1 MKYLSS
7 SFYRHSVRVVAFYAS
22 LVSAHAAPIVQ
33 QAYVKAPNSDAADR
47 LGSSVAIFGNTMVV
61 GAPDED
67 GSGAGANPPADD
79 LLTDSGAAYV
89 YVRNGSGVWT
99 FQAYLKASNP
109 DTNDAFGSAVAIYG
123 DTIVVGARTENG
135 SGTGVN
141 PAPDNLATFAGAA
154 YVFTRS
160 GTTWSQQA
168 YLKASNSGA
177 FDFFGTS
184 VAVTEDTIIV
194 GASGEDGSG
203 TGVNPALDDSA
214 SAAGAAYVFTR
225 SGSVWS
231 HQAYLK
237 ASNTGADDGFGLSVG
252 LSGDTVIVGAYGE
265 DGSGMG
271 INPASDELATGAG
284 AAYVFTRSG
293 STWSQQAY
301 LKAANSGAGD
311 SFGRSVA
318 AFGEM
323 VAVGAT
329 AEDGSGTGVNP
340 ASDDLALSSGAVYAF
355 IRSGTTWT
363 QQSYIKASNAAGFD
377 SFGDAVSLS
386 GNVLVVGATG
396 EDGINTGVN
405 PADSNGLSSAGAAY
419 VFLHSGSTW
428 SQTAYLKASQV
439 SNSDAFGAAVAAAG
453 DSVVVSAYNEDGNGN
468 GVNPTVDELATDAGA
483 AYVFSG
489 IDTPEIAVSQNSTD
503 IPNAGSKSFGNV
515 LQGNT
520 ADLTFTISNS
530 GAADLTLS
538 GAPLVAVSGPDAA
551 AFTVTSQPTS
561 PVAAAG
567 STTFTVHFTA
577 TTAGTRSA
585 LLTILNE
592 DVSESIFRIQLSA
605 DVLPPDI
612 AISQQGLNI
621 PNGGSQQLDPV
632 SVGFSS
638 SMTIDITNTGAAPL
652 LLTGSPAVSISGPD
666 AASFSILAQ
675 PNTTLPA
682 GVTLNFTLRFTP
694 LDGAVKNALLTI
706 ASNDADESPYQISI
720 SGQALPPEIQ
730 VTQGSNNLGE
740 GCDFGGVILGNTI
753 EKEFTITNVG
763 GATLNLTGSPL
774 ISLSGPN
781 ANSFSIDQPGTAAL
795 PPGGE
800 TTFTV
805 SFTPGS
811 LGTKNAGL
819 TILSNDGSGH
829 SSEFISIQGTAL
841 NFTNDTDG
849 DGLNDGSELQMAALG
864 FNWNQNQTALVNTLM
879 SNAANAGLYTTSQV
893 QALNV
898 GTPLIQKN
906 ATTGAFTLTLGL
918 EKSTNLTSFTAL
930 PMTAPQCLINGQG
943 KLEFQFTVPGNTA
956 FFRVQAQ

>member
-1 MKYLSS
+1 
-7 SFYRHSVRVVAFYAS
+7 
-22 LVSAHAAPIVQ
+22 
-33 QAYVKAPNSDAADR
+33 
-47 LGSSVAIFGNTMVV
+47 
-61 GAPDED
+61 
-67 GSGAGANPPADD
+67 
-79 LLTDSGAAYV
+79 
-89 YVRNGSGVWT
+89 
-99 FQAYLKASNP
+99 
-109 DTNDAFGSAVAIYG
+109 
-123 DTIVVGARTENG
+123 
-135 SGTGVN
+135 
-141 PAPDNLATFAGAA
+141 
-154 YVFTRS
+154 
-160 GTTWSQQA
+160 
-168 YLKASNSGA
+168 
-177 FDFFGTS
+177 
-184 VAVTEDTIIV
+184 
-194 GASGEDGSG
+194 
-203 TGVNPALDDSA
+203 
-214 SAAGAAYVFTR
+214 
-225 SGSVWS
+225 
-231 HQAYLK
+231 
-237 ASNTGADDGFGLSVG
+237 
-252 LSGDTVIVGAYGE
+252 
-265 DGSGMG
+265 
-271 INPASDELATGAG
+271 
-284 AAYVFTRSG
+284 
-293 STWSQQAY
+293 
-301 LKAANSGAGD
+301 
-311 SFGRSVA
+311 
-318 AFGEM
+318 
-323 VAVGAT
+323 
-329 AEDGSGTGVNP
+329 
-340 ASDDLALSSGAVYAF
+340 
-355 IRSGTTWT
+355 
-363 QQSYIKASNAAGFD
+363 
-377 SFGDAVSLS
+377 
-386 GNVLVVGATG
+386 
-396 EDGINTGVN
+396 
-405 PADSNGLSSAGAAY
+405 
-419 VFLHSGSTW
+419 
-428 SQTAYLKASQV
+428 
-439 SNSDAFGAAVAAAG
+439 
-453 DSVVVSAYNEDGNGN
+453 
-468 GVNPTVDELATDAGA
+468 
-483 AYVFSG
+483 
-489 IDTPEIAVSQNSTD
+489 
-503 IPNAGSKSFGNV
+503 
-515 LQGNT
+515 
-520 ADLTFTISNS
+520 
-530 GAADLTLS
+530 
-538 GAPLVAVSGPDAA
+538 
-551 AFTVTSQPTS
+551 
-561 PVAAAG
+561 
-567 STTFTVHFTA
+567 
-577 TTAGTRSA
+577 
-585 LLTILNE
+585 
-592 DVSESIFRIQLSA
+592 
-605 DVLPPDI
+605 
-612 AISQQGLNI
+612 
-621 PNGGSQQLDPV
+621 
-632 SVGFSS
+632 
-638 SMTIDITNTGAAPL
+638 MTIDITNTGAAPL

>member
-1 MKYLSS
+1 MKPLSS
-7 SFYRHSVRVVAFYAS
+7 PFLRYGLSVLVLCLS
-22 LVSAHAAPIVQ
+22 LVVVHAAPIVQ
-33 QAYVKAPNSDAADR
+33 QAYVKAPNSDALDR
-47 LGSSVAIFGNTMVV
+47 MGSSVAIFGNTMVV

-67 GSGAGANPPADD
+67 GSGVGVNPPADD

-177 FDFFGTS
+177 FDFFGSS

-194 GASGEDGSG
+194 GANGEDGSG
-203 TGVNPALDDSA
+203 TGVDPVSDDAASA
-214 SAAGAAYVFTR
+214 SGAAYVFTR

-265 DGSGMG
+265 DGSGTG
-271 INPASDELATGAG
+271 IDAASDELAAGAG
-284 AAYVFTRSG
+284 AAYVFKRSG
-293 STWSQQAY
+293 SDWTQQAY

-311 SFGRSVA
+311 AFGRSVA
-318 AFGEM
+318 AVGEM
-323 VAVGAT
+323 VAVGADG
-329 AEDGSGTGVNP
+329 EDGSGTGVNP
-340 ASDDLALSSGAVYAF
+340 VSDDLALGSGAAYAF
-355 IRSGTTWT
+355 IRSGSTWT
-363 QQSYIKASNAAGFD
+363 QQAYIKASNAGGSD
-377 SFGDAVSLS
+377 SFGEAMSLS
-386 GNVLVVGATG
+386 GNVLVVGANS

-405 PADSNGLSSAGAAY
+405 PPDSNGLSSAGAAY

-439 SNSDAFGAAVAAAG
+439 GSTDSFGAAVAAAG
-453 DSVVVSAYNEDGNGN
+453 DTVVIGSHGEDGNGN
-468 GVNPTVDELATDAGA
+468 GINPAVDELAADAGA

-489 IDTPEIAVSQNSTD
+489 IDAPEIAVSQNSTD

-538 GAPLVAVSGPDAA
+538 GSPFVAVSGPDAS
-551 AFTVTSQPTS
+551 AFTITSQPTS
-561 PVAAAG
+561 PVAASG
-567 STTFTVHFTA
+567 STTFTVRFTA
-577 TTAGTRSA
+577 NTAGTRSA

-621 PNGGSQQLDPV
+621 PSGGSKQIDPV
-632 SVGFSS
+632 SVGQFYD
-638 SMTIDITNTGAAPL
+638 MTFDITNTGAATL
-652 LLTGSPAVSISGPD
+652 LLTGSPVVSLSGPE
-666 AASFSILAQ
+666 AESFSILAQ
-675 PNTTLPA
+675 PNATVPTGA
-682 GVTLNFTLRFTP
+682 SRSFTVRFAP
-694 LDGAVKNALLTI
+694 LDGALKNAMLTI
-706 ASNDADESPYQISI
+706 ASNDADESPYQIAI
-720 SGQALPPEIQ
+720 YGQAPPPQIQ
-730 VTQGSNNLGE
+730 VTQGSNTLSE
-740 GCDFGGVILGNTI
+740 GDNFGGVILGGTLTH
-753 EKEFTITNVG
+753 EFTITNIG
-763 GATLNLTGSPL
+763 GVTLNLTGQPL

-805 SFTPGS
+805 SFSPGS
-811 LGTKNAGL
+811 LGTKHASF
-819 TILSNDGSGH
+819 TILSNAA
-829 SSEFISIQGTAL
+829 SEGGAIVISLQGTAL

-849 DGLNDGSELQMAALG
+849 DGLNDGSELQMASLG
-864 FNWNQNQTALVNTLM
+864 FKWNQSQTALVNTLFN
-879 SNAANAGLYTTSQV
+879 SASNAGLYTASQV

-906 ATTGAFTLTLGL
+906 ATTGAFTLTLGI
-918 EKSTNLTSFTAL
+918 EKSTDLSTFTAF
-930 PMTAPQCLINGQG
+930 PMTAPQCTINAQG
-943 KLEFQFTVPGNTA
+943 KLEFEFTSPDNAA
-956 FFRVQAQ
+956 FFRVQAK

>member
-1 MKYLSS
+1 MKPLSS
-7 SFYRHSVRVVAFYAS
+7 PFLRYGLSVLVLCLS
-22 LVSAHAAPIVQ
+22 LVVAHAAPIVQ
-33 QAYVKAPNSDAADR
+33 QAYVKAPNSDALDR
-47 LGSSVAIFGNTMVV
+47 MGSSVAIFGNTMVV

-67 GSGAGANPPADD
+67 GSGAGVNPPADD

-109 DTNDAFGSAVAIYG
+109 DMNDTFGSAVAIYG

-141 PAPDNLATFAGAA
+141 PAPDNMATFAGAA

-177 FDFFGTS
+177 FDFFGSS

-194 GASGEDGSG
+194 GANGEDGSG
-203 TGVNPALDDSA
+203 TGVDPVSDDAASA
-214 SAAGAAYVFTR
+214 SGAAYVFTR

-252 LSGDTVIVGAYGE
+252 LSGDSVIVGAYGE
-265 DGSGMG
+265 DGSGTG
-271 INPASDELATGAG
+271 INPASDELAAGAG
-284 AAYVFTRSG
+284 AAYVFKRSG
-293 STWSQQAY
+293 SDWSQQAY

-311 SFGRSVA
+311 AFGRSVA

-323 VAVGAT
+323 VAVGADG
-329 AEDGSGTGVNP
+329 EDGSGTGVNP
-340 ASDDLALSSGAVYAF
+340 VSDDLALGSGAAYAF
-355 IRSGTTWT
+355 IRSGSTWT
-363 QQSYIKASNAAGFD
+363 QQAYIKASNAGGSD
-377 SFGDAVSLS
+377 SFGEAMSLS
-386 GNVLVVGATG
+386 GNVLVVGANS

-405 PADSNGLSSAGAAY
+405 PPDSNGLSSAGAAY

-439 SNSDAFGAAVAAAG
+439 GNTDSFGAAVAAAG
-453 DSVVVSAYNEDGNGN
+453 DTVVIGSHGEDGNGN
-468 GVNPTVDELATDAGA
+468 GINPAVDELAADAGA

-538 GAPLVAVSGPDAA
+538 GSPFVAVSGPDAS
-551 AFTVTSQPTS
+551 AFTITSQPTS
-561 PVAAAG
+561 PVAASG
-567 STTFTVHFTA
+567 STTFTVRFTA

-592 DVSESIFRIQLSA
+592 DVSESIYRIQLSA

-612 AISQQGLNI
+612 AISQQGQNI
-621 PNGGSQQLDPV
+621 PDGGSSQLTPAD
-632 SVGFSS
+632 VGSS
-638 SMTIDITNTGAAPL
+638 ADTTFNITNNGPATL
-652 LLTGSPAVSISGPD
+652 LLTGSPAVALTGAD
-666 AASFSILAQ
+666 AASFSIITQ
-675 PNTTLPA
+675 PSASVASGSSTSFVVRFAPA
-682 GVTLNFTLRFTP
+682 AG
-694 LDGAVKNALLTI
+694 GQKNALITI
-706 ASNDADESPYQISI
+706 ANNDADETPYQFLVT
-720 SGQALPPEIQ
+720 GEAQPPDIVIVGTIPVED
-730 VTQGSNNLGE
+730 GE
-740 GCDFGGVILGNTI
+740 DLTMGGVLN
-753 EKEFTITNVG
+753 G
-763 GATLNLTGSPL
+763 GTLDVSFAISNPGGTPLTLHGSPRVAIGGPDVAL
-774 ISLSGPN
+774 FTVLS
-781 ANSFSIDQPGTAAL
+781 QPAGIVPPHGTAA
-795 PPGGE
+795 
-800 TTFTV
+800 FTV
-805 SFTPGS
+805 RFSPLTV
-811 LGTKNAGL
+811 GTKTA
-819 TILSNDGSGH
+819 TMTVLSNSPGESPYVVSFQGH
-829 SSEFISIQGTAL
+829 SL
-841 NFTNDTDG
+841 NFANDTDG

-864 FNWNQNQTALVNTLM
+864 FKWNQSQTALVNTLFN
-879 SNAANAGLYTTSQV
+879 SASNAGLYTASQV

-906 ATTGAFTLTLGL
+906 AATGAFTLTLGI
-918 EKSTNLTSFTAL
+918 EKSTNLSTFTAF
-930 PMTAPQCLINGQG
+930 PMTAPQCTINAQG
-943 KLEFQFTVPGNTA
+943 KLQFEFTSPDNAA
-956 FFRVQAQ
+956 FFRVQAK

>member
-1 MKYLSS
+1 
-7 SFYRHSVRVVAFYAS
+7 
-22 LVSAHAAPIVQ
+22 
-33 QAYVKAPNSDAADR
+33 
-47 LGSSVAIFGNTMVV
+47 
-61 GAPDED
+61 
-67 GSGAGANPPADD
+67 
-79 LLTDSGAAYV
+79 
-89 YVRNGSGVWT
+89 
-99 FQAYLKASNP
+99 
-109 DTNDAFGSAVAIYG
+109 
-123 DTIVVGARTENG
+123 
-135 SGTGVN
+135 
-141 PAPDNLATFAGAA
+141 
-154 YVFTRS
+154 
-160 GTTWSQQA
+160 
-168 YLKASNSGA
+168 
-177 FDFFGTS
+177 
-184 VAVTEDTIIV
+184 
-194 GASGEDGSG
+194 
-203 TGVNPALDDSA
+203 
-214 SAAGAAYVFTR
+214 
-225 SGSVWS
+225 
-231 HQAYLK
+231 
-237 ASNTGADDGFGLSVG
+237 
-252 LSGDTVIVGAYGE
+252 
-265 DGSGMG
+265 
-271 INPASDELATGAG
+271 
-284 AAYVFTRSG
+284 
-293 STWSQQAY
+293 
-301 LKAANSGAGD
+301 
-311 SFGRSVA
+311 
-318 AFGEM
+318 
-323 VAVGAT
+323 
-329 AEDGSGTGVNP
+329 
-340 ASDDLALSSGAVYAF
+340 
-355 IRSGTTWT
+355 
-363 QQSYIKASNAAGFD
+363 
-377 SFGDAVSLS
+377 VSLS